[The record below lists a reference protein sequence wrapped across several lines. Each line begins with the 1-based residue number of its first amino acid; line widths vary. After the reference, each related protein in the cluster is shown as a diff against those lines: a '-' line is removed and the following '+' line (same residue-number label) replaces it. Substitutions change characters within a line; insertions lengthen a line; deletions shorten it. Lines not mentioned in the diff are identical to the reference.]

1 MPALPVG
8 EAELLLEVALAVL
21 LASEEPEEL
30 PVAEAEAE
38 ATPEPVA
45 EAEAEPEE
53 VEVGRAATVT
63 PSAKHLEE

>member
-1 MPALPVG
+1 M
-8 EAELLLEVALAVL
+8 L